1 MYMWCMV
8 NVYDIKK
15 INMKGVP
22 GVLEISSLLNTVSL
36 VVADTVLL
44 IVILYTPLCVE
55 LAEFITNILL
65 SLLLLIMS
73 VTVTE
78 SLNVHVMSFDVMK
91 GIPEA

>member
-1 MYMWCMV
+1 
-8 NVYDIKK
+8 
-15 INMKGVP
+15 MKGVP

-44 IVILYTPLCVE
+44 TVILYTPLCVE
-55 LAEFITNILL
+55 LTEFITNILL
-65 SLLLLIMS
+65 SLLLLLTS
-73 VTVTE
+73 VRVTE

>member
-1 MYMWCMV
+1 
-8 NVYDIKK
+8 
-15 INMKGVP
+15 MKGVP

-44 IVILYTPLCVE
+44 TVILYTPLCVE
-55 LAEFITNILL
+55 LTEFITNILL
-65 SLLLLIMS
+65 SLLLLLTS